1 MKLWRYFQDGENDSE
16 GSEDH
21 DEDDDD
27 DEDDDGD
34 DDMSEPFSDSEG
46 SSSDEDVEVCLDTWS
61 CLESLFAETIS
72 VKEVLPHKVCLFPLA
87 CATPLPKPHNYQ
99 GAWNGRLLLYYVYS
113 HTKGLIRLFTTTE

>member
-1 MKLWRYFQDGENDSE
+1 MLFLKISVKLWQYIQDGENDSE

-46 SSSDEDVEVCLDTWS
+46 SSSDEDVEVCLD
-61 CLESLFAETIS
+61 LE
-72 VKEVLPHKVCLFPLA
+72 HG
-87 CATPLPKPHNYQ
+87 H
-99 GAWNGRLLLYYVYS
+99 AWNPCLQKPSLSKRFC
-113 HTKGLIRLFTTTE
+113 HTKCVCFLWLVQHPCPNLTIIKVPGMDVS